1 MVQPSGAVNASATL
15 NDVELFNNSSGFTL
29 NGSSSSGGTGN
40 QAIIRNSVVSGSV
53 GTGITVVSTAQGS
66 SIAVHDTD
74 VFNNA
79 IGIQSNGN
87 VTAVIVNGAYIT
99 RNVTGVTTANGG
111 SVISFKNNS
120 LQNNPAGNT
129 FTASIDRN

>member
-1 MVQPSGAVNASATL
+1 
-15 NDVELFNNSSGFTL
+15 
-29 NGSSSSGGTGN
+29 
-40 QAIIRNSVVSGSV
+40 
-53 GTGITVVSTAQGS
+53 
-66 SIAVHDTD
+66 

-79 IGIQSNGN
+79 TGIQSNGN